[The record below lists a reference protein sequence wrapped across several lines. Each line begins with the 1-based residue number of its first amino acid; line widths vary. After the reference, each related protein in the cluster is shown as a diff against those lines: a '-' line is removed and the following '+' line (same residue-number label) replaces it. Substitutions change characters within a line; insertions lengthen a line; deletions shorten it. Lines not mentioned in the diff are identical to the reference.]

1 MRVPLLRKIWV
12 IGIVILF
19 LVASWTVVLSRN
31 TSVVA
36 AGATIYVDADNVT
49 GPWDGS
55 HDYPYQ
61 NLTSGLAHASN
72 GDTVVVL
79 GGTYSEN
86 VVVNKSV
93 TLTGE
98 SKPVIDGM
106 SGLYGLNITVNNV
119 TVQGFNITNAD
130 FGIYTNASGFSILD
144 NVFWYDNYG
153 FYWNV
158 SESSLAEDYTLYAS
172 TIKYNEFYLNTD
184 NAAVFVFVTLNYSSN
199 VGYDVDVGDIAICS
213 NTFYMDGTSA
223 TGIDVEYFYV
233 EALYGGTIS
242 FGVFNMSGNTMSGGA
257 YGIDF
262 WGYLEDL
269 RDVQASVGD
278 VIITNNAMVNQSFG
292 GMYFDYYDGDYWYGN
307 TVGTYGDL
315 VITDNTITSVY
326 DADGIYLSD
335 IGYWYDFYD
344 YARLEV
350 GDVYIEENEIDV
362 GGDGIHLYGT
372 EAGNYLY
379 DNSSFTMGHVLVRD
393 NTIIS
398 GWYGIYIEFEYFG
411 YDMNGSSSFTM
422 GSILVND
429 NTITSTAD
437 GIYVKYMEYFGEDMT
452 GNSSFTMGS
461 LEFSR
466 NTIDSTYEG
475 IHIDDL
481 LEFGNYMSD
490 NSSFA
495 MGSILVNDNTITSAA
510 DGIHLT
516 GPYYL
521 GYDMN
526 GKSSFT
532 VGNIQFNG
540 NSITSGGEGIYLSY
554 LEYYGQGLHDSS
566 SWLMG
571 NIQFNDNT
579 ITSDDYGMYIGYIDT
594 FGDDMTGNSTFTM
607 GSLEFNG
614 NVINSTLDGMY
625 LFQIYYFGWVYD
637 NASFTM
643 DHFSV
648 NDNVVNSGDD
658 AIHLYYMEPF
668 GTHVYDHASFT
679 MGNIEFDGNLASN
692 SDAGMNLTDLENA
705 IVRNNILQ
713 NSSYG
718 IYLQNSGNNSI
729 YHNNFINNTVQ
740 AYVTV
745 NDNSTWDNGYP
756 SGGNYW
762 SDYSGVDEFSGPDQ
776 NEPGSDFRGDTPY
789 AINANNTDRYPF
801 MIPRETTP
809 PTIVLL
815 SPENTTYAL
824 STGISL
830 TFTLDEP
837 AAWIGYSIN
846 GQANVTLTG
855 NATLPTLPDGW
866 HHVTIYANDTF
877 GNMGT
882 NTVSFTVDTTAPAAH
897 AGPDQ
902 TVDEDTAMT
911 FDGSA
916 STDDNGI
923 ATYTW
928 TFTDGTP
935 QTLSG
940 ENPIHT
946 FTTPGTYTVTL
957 EATDPA
963 GNTATDT
970 VVITVLDVTTPVA
983 DAGTDQ
989 TVNQGASVAFD
1000 GGGSTDN
1007 VGIASYAWDFGDG
1020 ASATGRTTTHE
1031 YANAGTYTVTL
1042 AVEDAAG
1049 NQATDTAV
1057 ITVNPT
1063 EAFPMWAVAAVGI
1076 VAVGIVIAAVIFWKR
1091 RK

>member
-1 MRVPLLRKIWV
+1 
-12 IGIVILF
+12 
-19 LVASWTVVLSRN
+19 
-31 TSVVA
+31 
-36 AGATIYVDADNVT
+36 
-49 GPWDGS
+49 
-55 HDYPYQ
+55 
-61 NLTSGLAHASN
+61 
-72 GDTVVVL
+72 
-79 GGTYSEN
+79 
-86 VVVNKSV
+86 
-93 TLTGE
+93 
-98 SKPVIDGM
+98 
-106 SGLYGLNITVNNV
+106 
-119 TVQGFNITNAD
+119 
-130 FGIYTNASGFSILD
+130 
-144 NVFWYDNYG
+144 
-153 FYWNV
+153 
-158 SESSLAEDYTLYAS
+158 
-172 TIKYNEFYLNTD
+172 
-184 NAAVFVFVTLNYSSN
+184 
-199 VGYDVDVGDIAICS
+199 
-213 NTFYMDGTSA
+213 
-223 TGIDVEYFYV
+223 
-233 EALYGGTIS
+233 
-242 FGVFNMSGNTMSGGA
+242 
-257 YGIDF
+257 
-262 WGYLEDL
+262 
-269 RDVQASVGD
+269 
-278 VIITNNAMVNQSFG
+278 
-292 GMYFDYYDGDYWYGN
+292 
-307 TVGTYGDL
+307 
-315 VITDNTITSVY
+315 
-326 DADGIYLSD
+326 
-335 IGYWYDFYD
+335 
-344 YARLEV
+344 
-350 GDVYIEENEIDV
+350 
-362 GGDGIHLYGT
+362 
-372 EAGNYLY
+372 
-379 DNSSFTMGHVLVRD
+379 
-393 NTIIS
+393 
-398 GWYGIYIEFEYFG
+398 
-411 YDMNGSSSFTM
+411 
-422 GSILVND
+422 
-429 NTITSTAD
+429 
-437 GIYVKYMEYFGEDMT
+437 
-452 GNSSFTMGS
+452 
-461 LEFSR
+461 
-466 NTIDSTYEG
+466 
-475 IHIDDL
+475 
-481 LEFGNYMSD
+481 
-490 NSSFA
+490 
-495 MGSILVNDNTITSAA
+495 
-510 DGIHLT
+510 
-516 GPYYL
+516 
-521 GYDMN
+521 
-526 GKSSFT
+526 
-532 VGNIQFNG
+532 
-540 NSITSGGEGIYLSY
+540 
-554 LEYYGQGLHDSS
+554 
-566 SWLMG
+566 
-571 NIQFNDNT
+571 
-579 ITSDDYGMYIGYIDT
+579 
-594 FGDDMTGNSTFTM
+594 M

-614 NVINSTLDGMY
+614 NVINSTLDGIY

-679 MGNIEFDGNLASN
+679 MGNIEFDGNLVSN

-740 AYVTV
+740 ASVTV

-789 AINANNTDRYPF
+789 TINANNTDRYPF

-809 PTIVLL
+809 PTIVIL

-837 AAWIGYSIN
+837 AAWIGYSVN
-846 GQANVTLTG
+846 GQANVTLAG

-877 GNMGT
+877 GNMGM
-882 NTVSFTVDTTAPAAH
+882 NTVYFTVDTTAPAAH

-902 TVDEDTAMT
+902 TVDEDAAMT

-923 ATYTW
+923 AVYTW

-935 QTLSG
+935 QILSG

-957 EATDPA
+957 EVADPA
-963 GNTATDT
+963 DNTATDT

-1076 VAVGIVIAAVIFWKR
+1076 VAVGIAITAVIFWKR